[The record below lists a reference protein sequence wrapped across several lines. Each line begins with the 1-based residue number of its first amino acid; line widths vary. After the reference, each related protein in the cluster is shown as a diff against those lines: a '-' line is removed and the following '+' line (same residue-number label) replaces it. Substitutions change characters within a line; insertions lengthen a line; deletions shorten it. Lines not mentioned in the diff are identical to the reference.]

1 MYTYAYTHKHTYTNI
16 YINIYKS
23 YSRIKNQSLKFQLF
37 KNQGL
42 NLSHPLEKSNSVVLF
57 YRLKLIEND

>member
-1 MYTYAYTHKHTYTNI
+1 MYTYTHKHTYTNI

-42 NLSHPLEKSNSVVLF
+42 NLQIDLVQKKMVLDIFRYSKSIS
-57 YRLKLIEND
+57 

>member
-42 NLSHPLEKSNSVVLF
+42 NLQIDLVQKKMVLDIFRYSKSIS
-57 YRLKLIEND
+57 